1 MAEPNK
7 NTTLYKLRMLAL
19 GIAAGHTLGTPAQE
33 TKDQHAPENKTTILK
48 TPENRE
54 IHVYDMNVDAK
65 NTEATAETPKT
76 YTKKVESFE
85 DLEELPYGLF
95 EHKAQYVMSCKDWN
109 KNKDI
114 CIKRVDK
121 DQIYKYDLTS
131 VMEAREGAKGDIVNK
146 NSAGSRMFIFQST
159 PAMGKNFIRYLYCS
173 NNEDLHNFASEFVV
187 NDEKTK
193 IATEK
198 VRKSLYDENG
208 EMKTGQAGHLS
219 RQSAVRDMAGIT
231 TKSIGDT
238 RYSAKFISRFKEL
251 AKNCYEDVFTAE
263 KEFASAIYPLVG
275 TRTNQII
282 NGTENL
288 AKQSGQRDG
297 SCLNIGKVG
306 QVVASKIACGAGS
319 PKILNEPVIAGA
331 VKRISKCDYLTLDA
345 VRLLAVAG
353 IKGADEMYANMQQ
366 KTAEYKNKMAEKVK
380 EITTPDLTNKQDVIK
395 NYREKIIIQKEPEK
409 TSKNKIFDLGKI
421 IQQKRQG
428 GR

>member
-1 MAEPNK
+1 
-7 NTTLYKLRMLAL
+7 
-19 GIAAGHTLGTPAQE
+19 
-33 TKDQHAPENKTTILK
+33 
-48 TPENRE
+48 
-54 IHVYDMNVDAK
+54 
-65 NTEATAETPKT
+65 
-76 YTKKVESFE
+76 
-85 DLEELPYGLF
+85 
-95 EHKAQYVMSCKDWN
+95 
-109 KNKDI
+109 
-114 CIKRVDK
+114 
-121 DQIYKYDLTS
+121 
-131 VMEAREGAKGDIVNK
+131 
-146 NSAGSRMFIFQST
+146 
-159 PAMGKNFIRYLYCS
+159 
-173 NNEDLHNFASEFVV
+173 
-187 NDEKTK
+187 
-193 IATEK
+193 
-198 VRKSLYDENG
+198 
-208 EMKTGQAGHLS
+208 
-219 RQSAVRDMAGIT
+219 MAGIT

-353 IKGADEMYANMQQ
+353 IKGADEMYADMQQ

-380 EITTPDLTNKQDVIK
+380 EITTPDLTNKQDIIK

-421 IQQKRQG
+421 IQQKQQG